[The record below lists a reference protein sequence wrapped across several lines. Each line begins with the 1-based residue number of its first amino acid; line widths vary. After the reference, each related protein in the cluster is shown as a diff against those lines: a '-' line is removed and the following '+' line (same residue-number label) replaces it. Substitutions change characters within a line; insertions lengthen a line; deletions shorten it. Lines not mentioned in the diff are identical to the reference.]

1 MNTSCNTVVVSSYLG
16 LLQRLNRE
24 TKINLVAGLINEI
37 AHTPEEGEKEK
48 DVVNRFFGAFK
59 SNKSAEGMIEEIR
72 ESRHFK
78 RIIES
83 F

>member
-37 AHTPEEGEKEK
+37 AHKQEKEGKEK
-48 DVVNRFFGAFK
+48 DVVNRFFGAFQ

-72 ESRHFK
+72 GSRHFK

>member
-1 MNTSCNTVVVSSYLG
+1 
-16 LLQRLNRE
+16 
-24 TKINLVAGLINEI
+24 VAGLINEI
-37 AHTPEEGEKEK
+37 AHKQEKEGKEK
-48 DVVNRFFGAFK
+48 DVVNRFFGAFQ

-72 ESRHFK
+72 GSRHFK